1 MREQHDAVLAAAGE
15 LARLRRDYDVARDAL
30 TVAEPHGIDGIQAA
44 FAGRTGLNVLVG
56 PAAAGAMEKQHLIH
70 LLAALRDR
78 YCRQIRLVTRAG
90 VTGEP
95 LSRTDLLALGFD
107 GPTAGPG
114 ESESYLYDADAFN
127 APRDWNTPDDWA
139 HPERFDK
146 ERW

>member
-15 LARLRRDYDVARDAL
+15 LARLCRDYDVARDAL
-30 TVAEPHGIDGIQAA
+30 TVVDPHGVDGIQAA
-44 FAGRTGLNVLVG
+44 FAGRTGLNALVG
-56 PAAAGAMEKQHLIH
+56 PAAAGNMKKQDLIH

-78 YCRQIRLVTRAG
+78 HCRQIRLVVRAG
-90 VTGEP
+90 VTGPP
-95 LSRTDLLALGFD
+95 LSRNDMLALGFA

-114 ESESYLYDADAFN
+114 DFETYLYDADAFN